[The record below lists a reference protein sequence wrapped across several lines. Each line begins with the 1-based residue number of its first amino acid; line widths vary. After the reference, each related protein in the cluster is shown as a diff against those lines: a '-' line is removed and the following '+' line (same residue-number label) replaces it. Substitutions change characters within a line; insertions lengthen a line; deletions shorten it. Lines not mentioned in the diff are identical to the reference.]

1 MQCEAKHQQQNQ
13 QNPFINMK
21 IEETN
26 STCTC
31 ESYRNATI
39 KYSAMLDEYLKTNEM
54 LRTAV
59 VKLQIEIDQLRD
71 YIKYQL

>member
-1 MQCEAKHQQQNQ
+1 
-13 QNPFINMK
+13 MK
-21 IEETN
+21 LEETN

-39 KYSAMLDEYLKTNEM
+39 KYTAMLDEYFKTNEM
-54 LRTAV
+54 LKTAI

>member
-1 MQCEAKHQQQNQ
+1 
-13 QNPFINMK
+13 MK

-31 ESYRNATI
+31 ESYKNATI
-39 KYSAMLDEYLKTNEM
+39 KYSAMLDEYFKTNEM

-59 VKLQIEIDQLRD
+59 VKLQIEIEQLRD
-71 YIKYQL
+71 YIKYSL